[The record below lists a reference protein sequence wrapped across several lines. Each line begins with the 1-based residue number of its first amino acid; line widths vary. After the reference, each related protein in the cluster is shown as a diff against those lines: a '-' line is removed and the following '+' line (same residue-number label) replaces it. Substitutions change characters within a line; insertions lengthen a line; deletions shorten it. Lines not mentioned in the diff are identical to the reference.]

1 MPHVQKGVRFHL
13 AQVSPLLAQA
23 PAQMAQVRFYGQGL
37 RRKMPFYALQW
48 RRLPTQNRT
57 CAKSADTCTK

>member
-1 MPHVQKGVRFHL
+1 M
-13 AQVSPLLAQA
+13 AQVPPLLAQV
-23 PAQMAQVRFYGQGL
+23 PAQMAQVSAQMALVRFYGQGL